1 MKHTALANANSKS
14 NTKAKR
20 RNAAVGY
27 VMCLDNRG
35 YRASLEVG
43 KVYRLLSK
51 TTEPPRGWLRVVD
64 ESGGDYLFPGAR
76 FARVELPAKA
86 KRALAAVSV

>member
-1 MKHTALANANSKS
+1 MASANANSKS
-14 NTKAKR
+14 SSKAKR
-20 RNAAVGY
+20 RDAAIGY
-27 VMCLDNRG
+27 VVCLDNRG
-35 YRASLEVG
+35 YLASLEVG
-43 KVYRLLSK
+43 KVYRLLRA
-51 TTEPPRGWLRVVD
+51 TAEAPRGWLRVID